1 VGDVPRFSATLRPF
15 QVPVEGRSAVNLQ
28 VLVYLSLA
36 PRSQGLQGALF
47 APPQARCLVLWWQ
60 TAVGCSWY
68 EEALCVLHTHSAA
81 HEGILRLVGE
91 VVLSADGSMVGLAY
105 EGPACHG
112 LREPVQ
118 GASPA
123 LPGPLVLLW
132 ALDVLCALDH
142 LHSASIDHPVAHGN
156 VGEDS
161 IVVLPGVARRVAKL
175 AWVQPRHEVPTEAL
189 FKPADAGAVIQ
200 DVVAW
205 AGTFLGLGSA
215 VAEGFPEP
223 VVRMLEYGRR
233 VRKSA
238 NRACGEKSVAFH
250 Q

>member
-1 VGDVPRFSATLRPF
+1 MPCL
-15 QVPVEGRSAVNLQ
+15 L
-28 VLVYLSLA
+28 
-36 PRSQGLQGALF
+36 
-47 APPQARCLVLWWQ
+47 PPQARCLVLWWQ
-60 TAVGCSWY
+60 TADGRSWY
-68 EEALCVLHTHSAA
+68 EEALCVLHAHSAA

-91 VVLSADGSMVGLAY
+91 VVLRADGSMVGLAY

-112 LREPVQ
+112 LREAMQ

-123 LPGPLVLLW
+123 FAIPGPLVLLW

-175 AWVQPRHEVPTEAL
+175 AWVQRKHEVPTEAL
-189 FKPADAGAVIQ
+189 FKPADVSAVTQ
-200 DVVAW
+200 DVVSW
-205 AGTFLGLGSA
+205 AGTFLRLGSA

-223 VVRMLEYGRR
+223 VDRMLRYGRN